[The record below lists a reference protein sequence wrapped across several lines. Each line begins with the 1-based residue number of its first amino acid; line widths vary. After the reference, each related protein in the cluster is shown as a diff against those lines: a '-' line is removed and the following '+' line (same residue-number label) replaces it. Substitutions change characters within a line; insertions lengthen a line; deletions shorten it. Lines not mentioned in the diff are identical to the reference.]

1 MNFSY
6 YWPIGL
12 IVLSNIFYHICSKQ
26 MPGTVH
32 PLAALTVTYGVGA
45 VASGVLYCLLN
56 RGGSLL
62 AEYRNLGWPAFVLGL
77 AIVGLEAGSIYM
89 YKAGWTLNS
98 GHLVHGTILAIALI
112 FLGYF
117 LYHEPITW
125 TKLGGVVLCLA
136 GLALVNR

>member
-1 MNFSY
+1 MSFQL

-26 MPGTVH
+26 MPEGVH

-45 VASGVLYCLLN
+45 IASSALYCLLN
-56 RGGSLL
+56 RGGNLL
-62 AEYRNLGWPAFVLGL
+62 EEYRQLEWPAFVLGL
-77 AIVGLEAGSIYM
+77 AVVGLEAGSIYM
-89 YKAGWTLNS
+89 YKAGWNLNS

-112 FLGYF
+112 FVGYF
-117 LYHEPITW
+117 LYHEAITW
-125 TKLGGVVLCLA
+125 TKLAGICLCLA